1 MNRKQLIL
9 NCAIAVFAFS
19 STLSAS
25 LLVFGQKKPNY
36 FNITIPAS
44 GARLVFG
51 LGMFGT
57 GLTMFL
63 ASRIEAV
70 ETTDLLKPKPIP
82 FLCRGCRYYHGSS
95 YGGVTLNCAIHPQG
109 YKSAQ
114 CPDWQ
119 AFNHLNLEEQEND
132 INYR

>member
-1 MNRKQLIL
+1 MKRIQLIL

-19 STLSAS
+19 STLSGS

-44 GARLVFG
+44 AARLVFG
-51 LGMFGT
+51 LGMLGT
-57 GLTMFL
+57 GLTVLL

-70 ETTDLLKPKPIP
+70 ETGDLLKPKPIHFP
-82 FLCRGCRYYHGSS
+82 CSCCRYYHGSS
-95 YGGVTLNCAIHPQG
+95 YGGVTLNCAIHPEG
-109 YKSAQ
+109 YEGNQ

-119 AFNHLNLEEQEND
+119 AFNHLNK
-132 INYR
+132 

>member
-19 STLSAS
+19 STLSGS

-36 FNITIPAS
+36 FNITIPVS

-63 ASRIEAV
+63 ANRITDTDEIG
-70 ETTDLLKPKPIP
+70 DLLKPKPIP
-82 FLCRGCRYYHGSS
+82 FPCRGCRYYHGLS
-95 YGGVTLNCAIHPQG
+95 YGGVTLNCTIHPDG
-109 YKSAQ
+109 YEDNQ

-119 AFNHLNLEEQEND
+119 SF
-132 INYR
+132 

>member
-19 STLSAS
+19 TTLSGS

-44 GARLVFG
+44 AARLAFG
-51 LGMFGT
+51 LGMLAT
-57 GLTMFL
+57 GLTMLL
-63 ASRIEAV
+63 ASRIETV
-70 ETTDLLKPKPIP
+70 ETGDLLKPRPVP
-82 FLCRGCRYYHGSS
+82 TPCRGCRYYHGIS
-95 YGGVTLNCAIHPQG
+95 YNGVTLNCAIHPEG
-109 YKSAQ
+109 FEGNQ

-119 AFNHLNLEEQEND
+119 TFNYLNK
-132 INYR
+132 